1 MSNWP
6 RSSVRT
12 LTAMVLCVAP
22 GFCAAPVKLSGSIAG
37 YVRDGV
43 GIPQMG
49 ALVSLFNKNDRVVGQ
64 ALTNERGIFGF
75 ETLNPD
81 TYSVRVTLASF
92 VPALKRQ
99 IAVQPGIQ
107 SLLYINMASLIS
119 SVELVYAL
127 PGQGAL
133 MSDDWKWTLKASSAT
148 RPILRALPEVSVSD
162 PDEKQRPGGT
172 SIFSDTRGMLNVSG
186 GDAGSLGTSL
196 MPDLGTAFTLATSLF
211 GRNQVQLS
219 GNVGLTGRVGGPAAA
234 FRTTFSREGLGPQVS
249 VTVHQ
254 IYLPAR
260 AGSAVALAPGS
271 TDGMPALRTM
281 SLSSIDMLQIGDDLR
296 LDYGASV
303 DSVSFLDHLSYVSPF
318 ARLTYL
324 LGDLGQLQVAYSAGA
339 PPVELLEGRGAR
351 TGEIQSPDAGL
362 ARDLAALAMMP
373 RISLRDNRAH
383 VQRTQD
389 FEIGYEK
396 KFSQTTVNLTAFR
409 ESVSN
414 ASLTMSG
421 SADQF
426 APGDV
431 LPDISSN
438 SSILNIGSYQ
448 RYGYEA
454 GVDQTVG
461 QSLEFGGSVGR
472 AGALTAGQ
480 AELAAETSD
489 DLRSRLQTTQRFWA
503 SARASVTLPG
513 SGTQVTTTYQ
523 WMDND
528 AILPVHFYLT
538 QRAYQEPGLNIHI
551 RQPIPSFPGMPGRL
565 EATADLRNMLA
576 QGYLPIAT
584 SGNQPLLL
592 MQAPRAVRGGLNFIF

>member
-1 MSNWP
+1 
-6 RSSVRT
+6 
-12 LTAMVLCVAP
+12 MVLLCASP
-22 GFCAAPVKLSGSIAG
+22 AFCAAPAKLSGSIAG
-37 YVRDGV
+37 YVRDAVGV
-43 GIPQMG
+43 PQMG
-49 ALVSLFNKNDRVVGQ
+49 ALVSLFNKNERVIGQ

-75 ETLNPD
+75 ETLNAD

-99 IAVQPGIQ
+99 IAVQPGMQ

-119 SVELVYAL
+119 SVELVYAA

-148 RPILRALPEVSVSD
+148 RPILRALPEISASD

-172 SIFSDTRGMLNVSG
+172 PIFSDTRGILNLSG
-186 GDAGSLGTSL
+186 GDSGSLGSSL
-196 MPDLGTAFTLATSLF
+196 MPDLGTAFALATSLF

-219 GNVGLTGRVGGPAAA
+219 GNVGLTGLGNPAAA
-234 FRTTFSREGLGPQVS
+234 FRTTFSREGLGPEVS

-254 IYLPAR
+254 IYMPAR
-260 AGSAVALAPGS
+260 VGGGTPLVPGS
-271 TDGMPALRTM
+271 TEGMPALRTM
-281 SLSSIDMLQIGDDLR
+281 ALSSIDTLQIGDGLR

-303 DSVSFLDHLSYVSPF
+303 DSVSFLDHLAYVSPF
-318 ARLTYL
+318 ARLTY
-324 LGDLGQLQVAYSAGA
+324 DLGAMGQLAVAYSAGA
-339 PPVELLEGRGAR
+339 PPVELLENRDTRG
-351 TGEIQSPDAGL
+351 GETQSADSGL

-373 RISLRDNRAH
+373 RISLRDSRAH

-389 FEIGYEK
+389 FEIGYRK
-396 KFSQTTVNLTAFR
+396 RIASTTMNLTAFR
-409 ESVSN
+409 ELVSN

-421 SADQF
+421 SAGEF

-454 GVDQTVG
+454 GVDQAVG
-461 QSLEFGGSVGR
+461 QTLEFGASVGR

-480 AELAAETSD
+480 ADLAAESSN
-489 DLRSRLQTTQRFWA
+489 DLRSRIQTTQRFWA

-513 SGTQVTTTYQ
+513 SGTQITTSYQ

-528 AILPVHFYLT
+528 AIMPVHFYLT
-538 QRAYQEPGLNIHI
+538 QRSYPEPGLNIHI
-551 RQPIPSFPGMPGRL
+551 RQPIPAFPGMPGRL

-576 QGYLPIAT
+576 EGYLPIAT
-584 SGNQPLLL
+584 SGNQRLLL

>member
-1 MSNWP
+1 LAA
-6 RSSVRT
+6 VI
-12 LTAMVLCVAP
+12 LCASP
-22 GFCAAPVKLSGSIAG
+22 AFCAAPAKLSGSIAG
-37 YVRDGV
+37 YVRDAVGV
-43 GIPQMG
+43 PQMG
-49 ALVSLFNKNDRVVGQ
+49 ALVALFNKNDRVIGQ

-99 IAVQPGIQ
+99 IAVQPGMQ

-119 SVELVYAL
+119 SVELVYAA

-148 RPILRALPEVSVSD
+148 RPILRVLPEISASD
-162 PDEKQRPGGT
+162 PDERQRPGGT
-172 SIFSDTRGMLNVSG
+172 PIFSDTRAIVNVSG
-186 GDAGSLGTSL
+186 GDSGSLGSSL
-196 MPDLGTAFTLATSLF
+196 MPDLGTAFALATSLF

-219 GNVGLTGRVGGPAAA
+219 GNVGLTGLGSPAAA
-234 FRTTFSREGLGPQVS
+234 FRTTFSREGLGPEVS

-254 IYLPAR
+254 IYLPTR
-260 AGSAVALAPGS
+260 VSGGTPLVPGS
-271 TDGMPALRTM
+271 NEGMPALRTM
-281 SLSSIDMLQIGDDLR
+281 SVSSIDTLLIGDGLR
-296 LDYGASV
+296 LDYGASI
-303 DSVSFLDHLSYVSPF
+303 DSVSFLDHLAYFSPF
-318 ARLTYL
+318 ARLTY
-324 LGDLGQLQVAYSAGA
+324 DLAAIGQIAVAYSAGA
-339 PPVELLEGRGAR
+339 PPVELLENRDAR
-351 TGEIQSPDAGL
+351 TGETQSPDSGL

-373 RISLRDNRAH
+373 RISLRDSRAH

-389 FEIGYEK
+389 LEIGYRK
-396 KFSQTTVNLTAFR
+396 RIASTTMNLTAFR
-409 ESVSN
+409 ELVSN

-421 SADQF
+421 SAGEF

-454 GVDQTVG
+454 GVDQAVG
-461 QSLEFGGSVGR
+461 QTLEFGASVGR
-472 AGALTAGQ
+472 AGALTTGQ
-480 AELAAETSD
+480 TDLAAESSN
-489 DLRSRLQTTQRFWA
+489 DLRSRIQTTQRFWA
-503 SARASVTLPG
+503 SARASVTLPH
-513 SGTQVTTTYQ
+513 SGTQITTSYQ

-528 AILPVHFYLT
+528 AIMPVHFYLT
-538 QRAYQEPGLNIHI
+538 QRAYPEPGLNIHI

-576 QGYLPIAT
+576 QGYLPIAS
-584 SGNQPLLL
+584 SGSQRLLL